1 MPALRVRRNLDVG
14 EAAHLAADRLES
26 LVEAGVADR
35 ALARFANQRGEGGAV
50 LARVAGGD
58 QGLDDSSPERR
69 DLVGRKAEVGEAHD
83 LALVHRDAAENLGE
97 IFAQAHARHELFGL
111 PEAAFLAHPP
121 RVGRHFLDRFDIG
134 RKPREAV
141 GGVLIGLDPG
151 GAELAVFAHPFAH
164 GGQRAIHEP
173 LGGEL
178 GLMGEVVERHG
189 ASLLQVGAIAAPQ
202 HASPL
207 PPLQRVFL
215 APFGE
220 KSRASG
226 WRSQRRRVKMPQG
239 GGTLEA
245 RVGAAF
251 KIVWQAAEKFA
262 ADDGWAIASY
272 IGLTLLTS
280 LFPFLIFVAAL
291 AGFFFGSGELANEAA
306 KLVFAEWPDVVA
318 RPIAQE
324 VERVLTTPRSGG
336 LLTFG
341 AVFSFYFAS
350 SAIEA
355 LRVGLNRA
363 YGLVEQRPWWLL
375 RLQSLGLVLVGSIA
389 LLALAFLV
397 VLGPLILDTLGAFFP
412 AVAEAHELLTFLR
425 LGIAALMLAASLILA
440 HIILP
445 AHRVGFLDI
454 LPGVALTFVASIAF
468 GEAFGFY
475 LSEYLRN
482 YISTYAGLA
491 SVMIALVYLYWVA
504 LLFVFGGELNAAR
517 IRARRERQDAA
528 ATLSHP

>member
-1 MPALRVRRNLDVG
+1 M
-14 EAAHLAADRLES
+14 
-26 LVEAGVADR
+26 
-35 ALARFANQRGEGGAV
+35 
-50 LARVAGGD
+50 
-58 QGLDDSSPERR
+58 
-69 DLVGRKAEVGEAHD
+69 
-83 LALVHRDAAENLGE
+83 
-97 IFAQAHARHELFGL
+97 
-111 PEAAFLAHPP
+111 
-121 RVGRHFLDRFDIG
+121 
-134 RKPREAV
+134 
-141 GGVLIGLDPG
+141 
-151 GAELAVFAHPFAH
+151 
-164 GGQRAIHEP
+164 
-173 LGGEL
+173 
-178 GLMGEVVERHG
+178 
-189 ASLLQVGAIAAPQ
+189 
-202 HASPL
+202 
-207 PPLQRVFL
+207 
-215 APFGE
+215 
-220 KSRASG
+220 
-226 WRSQRRRVKMPQG
+226 
-239 GGTLEA
+239 LEA

-251 KIVWQAAEKFA
+251 RIVWRAAEKFA

-291 AGFFFGSGELANEAA
+291 AGFIGSAELAGEAA

-318 RPIAQE
+318 RPIADE

-397 VLGPLILDTLGAFFP
+397 VLGPLILDTLGTYFP
-412 AVAEAHELLTFLR
+412 AVAEAHEVLTFAR
-425 LGIAALMLAASLILA
+425 LGIAAAMLATSLILA
-440 HIILP
+440 HLILP
-445 AHRVGFLDI
+445 AHRVRFVDI

-504 LLFVFGGELNAAR
+504 FLFVFGGELNAAR
-517 IRARRERQDAA
+517 IRARQERQAA
-528 ATLSHP
+528 ANTLSHP